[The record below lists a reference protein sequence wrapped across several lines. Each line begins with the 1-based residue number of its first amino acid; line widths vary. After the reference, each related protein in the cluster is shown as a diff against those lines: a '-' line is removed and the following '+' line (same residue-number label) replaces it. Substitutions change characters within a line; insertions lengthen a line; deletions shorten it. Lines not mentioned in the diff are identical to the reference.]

1 MIEDSVMA
9 AVFGLWVLME
19 LNWSDPF
26 ERGTA
31 EPGYAITLNDTVV
44 QKASNGFE
52 LRVSYYTDQTIGPV
66 QLMWDGSITQK
77 GGTYAGLAAR
87 MEQPF
92 GPGYFTASVG
102 AGLWYQG
109 NDADLGFPIVFR
121 SDAEFGVQVT
131 ETSRVGFTLGH
142 RSNANLGEPNT
153 GIETV
158 GVRYST
164 RF

>member
-26 ERGTA
+26 EPGVAT
-31 EPGYAITLNDTVV
+31 PGYAMTLNDTVV

-52 LRVSYYTDQTIGPV
+52 LRVSYYTDRRIGPV

-77 GGTYAGLAAR
+77 GGLYAGLAAR
-87 MEQPF
+87 MEQDF

-102 AGLWYQG
+102 TGLWYRG
-109 NDADLGFPIVFR
+109 RDADLGFPIVFR
-121 SDAEFGVQVT
+121 SDAEFGINVT
-131 ETSRVGFTLGH
+131 QASRIGFTLGH
-142 RSNANLGEPNT
+142 RSNADLGLPNT
-153 GIETV
+153 GLETV